1 MMVFQQVSQR
11 PSIVLTIGDDDGAGE
26 EDDDEDGLHDAT
38 DKEEA
43 VGWLVVY
50 LITTAT
56 SLYNHHKPSHTPH
69 QLTTQIHNHTIS

>member
-43 VGWLVVY
+43 VGWLVGCV
-50 LITTAT
+50 LD
-56 SLYNHHKPSHTPH
+56 
-69 QLTTQIHNHTIS
+69 HNGYISV